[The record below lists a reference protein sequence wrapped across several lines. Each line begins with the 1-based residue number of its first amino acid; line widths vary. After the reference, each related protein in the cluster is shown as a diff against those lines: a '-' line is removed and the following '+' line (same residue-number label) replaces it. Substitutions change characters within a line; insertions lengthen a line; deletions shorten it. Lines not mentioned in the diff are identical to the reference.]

1 MTSFRNRFEFDSL
14 RTEAAAVSTVGVRGI
29 LERDYG
35 ALPGAF
41 LRIDRHGEY
50 SHIIRLLQLP
60 RISAFS
66 PRHTRVAEKV
76 LCALGR
82 EEHLLALVQSRSLS
96 HATFLVSRAT
106 RYEHRRYNCS
116 RCDVCTLA

>member
-1 MTSFRNRFEFDSL
+1 MNEGGGGGGGGGDFHRGR
-14 RTEAAAVSTVGVRGI
+14 RGI

-35 ALPGAF
+35 ARPGAF
-41 LRIDRHGEY
+41 LRIDRRREY

-66 PRHTRVAEKV
+66 PRHTRVRGKSMRARSV
-76 LCALGR
+76 GGTPTRVRAIS
-82 EEHLLALVQSRSLS
+82 LARARSLS

-106 RYEHRRYNCS
+106 RHEHRRYNCS